1 MNTKPLRIKFSCL
14 LLEDESKYI
23 PTWLVALCRFGN
35 EVKVKIKS
43 QLRPTLDSVLSG
55 MLADTKE
62 TDGLTL
68 WSFCRKNG
76 MMQNGK
82 PSTEGLRLYRC
93 KRRSA
98 RKLAEL
104 RLGIKE
110 LSEVMS

>member
-1 MNTKPLRIKFSCL
+1 MNKLRIKFVCN
-14 LLEDESKYI
+14 LLEDESQYV
-23 PTWLVALCRFGN
+23 PTWLVTLCRFGE

-43 QLRPTLDSVLSG
+43 QVRPTLESVLGG

-62 TDGLTL
+62 TEGLTL
-68 WSFCRKNG
+68 WSFCRKND
-76 MMQNGK
+76 MMVNGK
-82 PSTEGLRLYRC
+82 PSTEGLRQYRR

-104 RLGIKE
+104 RIGIKE